1 MSRQNPDI
9 ANAPVF
15 GVYVM
20 PGFFYGR
27 QKTRRSWNIQETP
40 PFLWHNIS
48 QNLIWQLFFILLQM
62 VQSQDSILSVS

>member
-1 MSRQNPDI
+1 
-9 ANAPVF
+9 
-15 GVYVM
+15 M